1 MEKSDSMNFDLPVF
15 ASSCNVADTAVFA
28 EKCAVLHKY
37 LCECNE
43 HVNLTRLTSKE
54 DFYIKHV
61 ADSLLI
67 ARVFPEIAVEHFA
80 IADIGCGAGFP
91 SLILALAF
99 ENLEITAIDSIGK
112 KIKFVQDAAVLL
124 GLKNIR
130 TIHGR
135 SVELNCK
142 KEFQNRF
149 DIVTARAVAPTPK
162 IYKEAN
168 RFIRSS
174 GRYIF
179 YKTPLQATEEAEEL
193 MKIKSVSW
201 KNSAVY
207 PLPDDAGERLFRV
220 GTPKK

>member
-1 MEKSDSMNFDLPVF
+1 MLFDF
-15 ASSCNVADTAVFA
+15 AGFA
-28 EKCAVLHKY
+28 EKANVAAPECFVEK
-37 LCECNE
+37 CEFLRCFLEEVNKE
-43 HVNLTRLTSKE
+43 INLTRITGKT
-54 DFYIKHV
+54 DFELKHA
-61 ADSLLI
+61 ADSLLLPI
-67 ARVFPEIAVEHFA
+67 VFPELTTRNLK

-99 ENLEITAIDSIGK
+99 PHWQISAIDSIGK
-112 KIKFVQDAAVLL
+112 KIKFVQDAATLL
-124 GLKNIR
+124 GLKNIS

-168 RFIRSS
+168 KFIRRN

-179 YKTPLQATEEAEEL
+179 YKTPLQAAEEEAEL
-193 MKIKSVSW
+193 KKTNSVSW
-201 KNSAVY
+201 HNSAVY
-207 PLPDDAGERLFRV
+207 TLPGDAGERLFTV
-220 GTPKK
+220 GTTKK

>member
-1 MEKSDSMNFDLPVF
+1 MNFDLIPF
-15 ASSCNVADTAVFA
+15 AVSCNVKNSALFA
-28 EKCAVLHKY
+28 EKCASLHKY

-43 HVNLTRLTSKE
+43 HVNLTRLTSEE

-61 ADSLLI
+61 ADSLII
-67 ARVFPEIAVEHFA
+67 AQVFPEIATEHFA

-112 KIKFVQDAAVLL
+112 KIKFVQDAADLL

-130 TIHGR
+130 TVHGR

-168 RFIRSS
+168 KFIRTD

-179 YKTPLQATEEAEEL
+179 YKTPLQAAEETEEL
-193 MKIKSVSW
+193 KKIRNISW
-201 KNSAVY
+201 KNSETY
-207 PLPDDAGERLFRV
+207 TLPADAGERLFTV
-220 GTPKK
+220 GTPKR

>member
-1 MEKSDSMNFDLPVF
+1 MKKNDFMDFDLPEF
-15 ASSCNVADTAVFA
+15 ASSCNVKNGADFA

-43 HVNLTRLTSKE
+43 HVNLTRLTSEE
-54 DFYIKHV
+54 DFYFKHV

-67 ARVFPEIAVEHFA
+67 AQVFPEIAVERFA
-80 IADIGCGAGFP
+80 VADIGCGAGFP

-112 KIKFVQDAAVLL
+112 KIKFVQDAATLL
-124 GLKNIR
+124 GLKNIS

-168 RFIRSS
+168 KFIRRN

-179 YKTPLQATEEAEEL
+179 YKTPLQAAEEEAEL
-193 MKIKSVSW
+193 KKTNSVSW
-201 KNSAVY
+201 HNSAVY
-207 PLPDDAGERLFRV
+207 TLPGDAGERLFTV
-220 GTPKK
+220 GTTKK